1 MATILRDYLAKQ
13 KHLPG
18 VRSGDD
24 PLAWPSAH
32 ISRPI
37 PLSSVNNGGD
47 YVAARR
53 ALLSRYA
60 MPWLLALHDQ
70 DTTAYAALIYETVVE
85 IEDDFFK
92 GDIFPAQPDSNKV

>member
-1 MATILRDYLAKQ
+1 M
-13 KHLPG
+13 
-18 VRSGDD
+18 
-24 PLAWPSAH
+24 
-32 ISRPI
+32 SRPT

-47 YVAARR
+47 YLAARR

-85 IEDDFFK
+85 IEVEFFK
-92 GDIFPAQPDSNKV
+92 ADILPAQPDINKKVLCQC